1 MRRYAKT
8 KSKIDKSGVR
18 VYRTTYYPSIPIS
31 DDDKFIRVK
40 VGDRLDTLAHR
51 FYKDVT
57 LWWIL
62 AKANNIKGIGALKP
76 GPVIRIP
83 ANISDIIESFNA
95 LNERR

>member
-8 KSKIDKSGVR
+8 NSKIDKSGVR
-18 VYRTTYYPSIPIS
+18 VYRTTYYPPIPIS

-40 VGDRLDTLAHR
+40 DGDRLDTLAHR

-62 AKANNIKGIGALKP
+62 AKANNIK
-76 GPVIRIP
+76 V
-83 ANISDIIESFNA
+83 
-95 LNERR
+95 